1 MNARSTAI
9 EGNEAGTASKEFP
22 RAAIATACVGLISL
36 STMLRNDSLLLSIP
50 NQPLTISIFISGLL
64 FIPLAFLAQR
74 RPRLIAHPAAGLVS
88 VTLLV
93 LGAALWTSGLP
104 QTPGDAGIAWYLA
117 ADLLLNAARTWAT
130 VVGIIALSQAGDE
143 RLLIG
148 CACAGVGLSYLV
160 MIALRPIALAAPLAS
175 LVICQLVLLALGTLG
190 ARSTLQE
197 IREQPSAHALEVTN
211 PFSFVPLIS
220 HMYGCIFLFE
230 STFGFVTN
238 LQRGQLLPVHYALIG
253 VLLVGLA
260 GATRLFPGDDAT
272 RDRQAA
278 AGARGSAAGV
288 QERAAG
294 VHGHGAAATHGSE
307 AVVAHTRAT
316 AVLPAEADRRRPTF
330 TEDTLFVWCALTVL
344 AGFLLLPASNVAG
357 DLSFCLLTIGSQ
369 SFYAFMLSVL
379 ACMGARNPSGAI
391 IFAATGSAL
400 SSCGSAIGASVHGF
414 VVPLEHVAPGEA
426 MELVTATIA
435 LIIIAYVLVGLR
447 NFSFTRFF
455 QEIAPARKPRV
466 AARVTARPAQ
476 AGGAGAGVADA
487 GSNGAAMGADDNASA
502 NDETDTGD
510 EESIIAMLARGYDL
524 TAREQEIAKM
534 LARGRNGTYIQE
546 QLVISRNTV
555 KTHTRHIYAKLGIH
569 SQQEL
574 IDLFEGR

>member
-1 MNARSTAI
+1 MSVKSTTA
-9 EGNEAGTASKEFP
+9 ESGATGTANVKFP
-22 RAAIATACVGLISL
+22 HAAVATACVGLISL

-74 RPRLIAHPAAGLVS
+74 RPRFIAHPAASLVS
-88 VTLLV
+88 VALLA
-93 LGAALWTSGLP
+93 LGTALWLSGLP
-104 QTPGDAGIAWYLA
+104 QTPGDAGVAWYLT

-148 CACAGVGLSYLV
+148 CACAGVGLSYLA

-175 LVICQLVLLALGTLG
+175 LVICQLMLLALGTLG

-230 STFGFVTN
+230 STFGFVTS

-260 GATRLFPGDDAT
+260 GVTRLFPGDDEP
-272 RDRQAA
+272 
-278 AGARGSAAGV
+278 RGG
-288 QERAAG
+288 RA
-294 VHGHGAAATHGSE
+294 E
-307 AVVAHTRAT
+307 AHEHVGPT
-316 AVLPAEADRRRPTF
+316 LPAEAGKYSRAF
-330 TEDTLFVWCALTVL
+330 TEDTLFAWCSLTVL
-344 AGFLLLPASNVAG
+344 AGFLFLPAGNAAG

-414 VVPLEHVAPGEA
+414 VTPLERIAPGEA

-435 LIIIAYVLVGLR
+435 LVIIVYVFVALR

-455 QEIAPARKPRV
+455 QEIAPARRPRV
-466 AARVTARPAQ
+466 AEHPVHA
-476 AGGAGAGVADA
+476 AGSDDDGAGAGTSA
-487 GSNGAAMGADDNASA
+487 GTSDEGDVSDEAEAS
-502 NDETDTGD
+502 DEVSLIT
-510 EESIIAMLARGYDL
+510 MLARDYDL
-524 TAREQEIAKM
+524 TAREQEIATM

-546 QLVISRNTV
+546 RLVISRNTV

>member
-1 MNARSTAI
+1 MSVKSTTA
-9 EGNEAGTASKEFP
+9 ESGATGTANVKFP
-22 RAAIATACVGLISL
+22 HAAVATACVGLISL

-74 RPRLIAHPAAGLVS
+74 RPRFIAHPAASLVS
-88 VTLLV
+88 VALLA
-93 LGAALWTSGLP
+93 LGTALWLSGLP
-104 QTPGDAGIAWYLA
+104 QTPGDAGVTWYLT

-148 CACAGVGLSYLV
+148 CACAGVGLSYLA
-160 MIALRPIALAAPLAS
+160 MIALRPVALAAPLAS
-175 LVICQLVLLALGTLG
+175 LVICQLMLLALGTLG

-260 GATRLFPGDDAT
+260 GVTRLFPGDGVT
-272 RDRQAA
+272 GSGQAV
-278 AGARGSAAGV
+278 ARGGAAHAHAV
-288 QERAAG
+288 AR
-294 VHGHGAAATHGSE
+294 GHGAAVARGG
-307 AVVAHTRAT
+307 AGVVAHARAG
-316 AVLPAEADRRRPTF
+316 AVLPADASKRRPTF
-330 TEDTLFVWCALTVL
+330 TEDTLFAWCSLTVL
-344 AGFLLLPASNVAG
+344 AGFLFLPAGNAAG

-414 VVPLEHVAPGEA
+414 VTPLERIAPGEA

-435 LIIIAYVLVGLR
+435 LVIIVYVFVALR

-455 QEIAPARKPRV
+455 QEIAPARRPRV
-466 AARVTARPAQ
+466 AEHPVHAADSDDD
-476 AGGAGAGVADA
+476 GAGAGTSDEGDVSDEAE
-487 GSNGAAMGADDNASA
+487 AS
-502 NDETDTGD
+502 DEVSLIT
-510 EESIIAMLARGYDL
+510 MLARDYDL
-524 TAREQEIAKM
+524 TAREQEIATM

-546 QLVISRNTV
+546 RLVISRNTV
-555 KTHTRHIYAKLGIH
+555 KTHARHIYAKLGIH

>member
-1 MNARSTAI
+1 MSVKSTTA
-9 EGNEAGTASKEFP
+9 ENGTTGTANMTFP
-22 RAAIATACVGLISL
+22 RAAVATACVGLISL

-74 RPRLIAHPAAGLVS
+74 RPRFIAHPAASLVS
-88 VTLLV
+88 VALLA
-93 LGAALWTSGLP
+93 LGTALWVSGLP
-104 QTPGDAGIAWYLA
+104 QAPGDAGVAWYLA

-160 MIALRPIALAAPLAS
+160 MIALRPIALAAPLTS
-175 LVICQLVLLALGTLG
+175 LVICQLMLLALGTLG

-230 STFGFVTN
+230 STFGFVTS
-238 LQRGQLLPVHYALIG
+238 LQRGQLLPAHYALIG

-260 GATRLFPGDDAT
+260 GVTRLFPGDDAP
-272 RDRQAA
+272 
-278 AGARGSAAGV
+278 RGG
-288 QERAAG
+288 RA
-294 VHGHGAAATHGSE
+294 E
-307 AVVAHTRAT
+307 AHEHVGTT
-316 AVLPAEADRRRPTF
+316 LPAEANTRRRAF
-330 TEDTLFVWCALTVL
+330 TEDTLFAWCSLTVL
-344 AGFLLLPASNVAG
+344 AGFLFLPAGNAAG

-414 VVPLEHVAPGEA
+414 VTPLERIAPGEA

-435 LIIIAYVLVGLR
+435 LIIIAYVFVALR

-455 QEIAPARKPRV
+455 QEIAPARRPRV
-466 AARVTARPAQ
+466 AEHPVHA
-476 AGGAGAGVADA
+476 AGSDDDGAGAGTSA
-487 GSNGAAMGADDNASA
+487 GTSDEGDV
-502 NDETDTGD
+502 NDEAEASD
-510 EESIIAMLARGYDL
+510 EVSLITMLARDYDL
-524 TAREQEIAKM
+524 TAREQEIATM

-546 QLVISRNTV
+546 RLVISRNTV
-555 KTHTRHIYAKLGIH
+555 KTHTRHIYAKLGTH

>member
-1 MNARSTAI
+1 MSVKSTTA
-9 EGNEAGTASKEFP
+9 ESSSTGTANVKFP
-22 RAAIATACVGLISL
+22 HAAVATACVGLISL

-74 RPRLIAHPAAGLVS
+74 RPRCIAHPAASLVS
-88 VTLLV
+88 VALLA
-93 LGAALWTSGLP
+93 LGTALWLSGLP
-104 QTPGDAGIAWYLA
+104 QTPGDAGVAWYLA

-148 CACAGVGLSYLV
+148 CACAGVGLSYLA
-160 MIALRPIALAAPLAS
+160 MIALRPIALAAPLTS
-175 LVICQLVLLALGTLG
+175 LVICQLMLLALGTLG

-230 STFGFVTN
+230 STFGFVTS

-260 GATRLFPGDDAT
+260 GVTRLFPGDDEP
-272 RDRQAA
+272 RIGR
-278 AGARGSAAGV
+278 V
-288 QERAAG
+288 
-294 VHGHGAAATHGSE
+294 E
-307 AVVAHTRAT
+307 AHDHMGTT
-316 AVLPAEADRRRPTF
+316 LPAEANTRRRAF
-330 TEDTLFVWCALTVL
+330 TEDTLFAWCSLTVL
-344 AGFLLLPASNVAG
+344 AGFLFLPAGNAAG

-414 VVPLEHVAPGEA
+414 VAPLERIAPGEA

-435 LIIIAYVLVGLR
+435 LVIIAYVFVALR

-455 QEIAPARKPRV
+455 QEIAPARRPRV
-466 AARVTARPAQ
+466 AEHPVHA
-476 AGGAGAGVADA
+476 AGSDDDGASAGTSADA
-487 GSNGAAMGADDNASA
+487 SDEVDV
-502 NDETDTGD
+502 NDEAEASD
-510 EESIIAMLARGYDL
+510 EVSLITMLARDYDL
-524 TAREQEIAKM
+524 TAREQEIATM

-546 QLVISRNTV
+546 RLVISRNTV

-574 IDLFEGR
+574 IDLFERR

>member
-1 MNARSTAI
+1 MSVKSTTA
-9 EGNEAGTASKEFP
+9 ESGATGTANMTFP
-22 RAAIATACVGLISL
+22 RAAVATACVGLISL

-74 RPRLIAHPAAGLVS
+74 RPRFIAHPAASLVS
-88 VTLLV
+88 VALLA
-93 LGAALWTSGLP
+93 LGTALWLSGLP
-104 QTPGDAGIAWYLA
+104 QTPGDAGVAWYLA

-160 MIALRPIALAAPLAS
+160 MIALRPIALTAPLAS
-175 LVICQLVLLALGTLG
+175 LVICQLMLLALGTLG

-230 STFGFVTN
+230 STFGFVTS

-260 GATRLFPGDDAT
+260 GVTRLFPGDDAP
-272 RDRQAA
+272 
-278 AGARGSAAGV
+278 RGR
-288 QERAAG
+288 RAEA
-294 VHGHGAAATHGSE
+294 HGHVGT
-307 AVVAHTRAT
+307 T
-316 AVLPAEADRRRPTF
+316 LPAEANTRRRAF
-330 TEDTLFVWCALTVL
+330 TEDTLFAWCSLTVL
-344 AGFLLLPASNVAG
+344 AGFLFLPAGNAAG

-369 SFYAFMLSVL
+369 SFYAFMLSFL

-414 VVPLEHVAPGEA
+414 VTPLERIAPGEA

-435 LIIIAYVLVGLR
+435 LVIIAYVFVALR

-455 QEIAPARKPRV
+455 QEIAPARRPRV
-466 AARVTARPAQ
+466 AEHPVHA
-476 AGGAGAGVADA
+476 AGSDDDGAGAGTSDEGDVSDEAE
-487 GSNGAAMGADDNASA
+487 AS
-502 NDETDTGD
+502 DEVSLIT
-510 EESIIAMLARGYDL
+510 MLARDYDL
-524 TAREQEIAKM
+524 TAREQEIATM

-546 QLVISRNTV
+546 RLVISRNTV

>member
-1 MNARSTAI
+1 MSAKNTAI
-9 EGNEAGTASKEFP
+9 EGIEADVASATFP
-22 RAAIATACVGLISL
+22 RAAVATACVGLISL

-50 NQPLTISIFISGLL
+50 NQPLTISIFVSGLL

-74 RPRLIAHPAAGLVS
+74 RPRLIAHPATGFVS
-88 VTLLV
+88 VALLV

-104 QTPGDAGIAWYLA
+104 QAPGDAGTAWYLA

-175 LVICQLVLLALGTLG
+175 LVICQLMLLALGTLG
-190 ARSTLQE
+190 ARGTLQE

-260 GATRLFPGDDAT
+260 GVTRLFPGDDAPGSGHAVAHGH
-272 RDRQAA
+272 AA
-278 AGARGSAAGV
+278 AHGGA
-288 QERAAG
+288 
-294 VHGHGAAATHGSE
+294 GA
-307 AVVAHTRAT
+307 VAHVRAGAVLPADVG
-316 AVLPAEADRRRPTF
+316 AVLPAEAGKRRPTF

-414 VVPLEHVAPGEA
+414 MVPLERVAPGEA

-435 LIIIAYVLVGLR
+435 LIIIAYVFVGLR
-447 NFSFTRFF
+447 NFSFTHFF

-466 AARVTARPAQ
+466 AEHPVPAGD
-476 AGGAGAGVADA
+476 AGGGAAGADDTGADA
-487 GSNGAAMGADDNASA
+487 GGETGVSDGASA
-502 NDETDTGD
+502 ADEA
-510 EESIIAMLARGYDL
+510 SLIAMLARGYDL
-524 TAREQEIAKM
+524 TAREQEIATM

>member
-1 MNARSTAI
+1 MKSTTA
-9 EGNEAGTASKEFP
+9 ESGATGTANVKFP
-22 RAAIATACVGLISL
+22 HAAVATACVGLISL

-74 RPRLIAHPAAGLVS
+74 RPRFIAHPAASLVS
-88 VTLLV
+88 VALLV

-148 CACAGVGLSYLV
+148 CACAGVGLSYLA

-175 LVICQLVLLALGTLG
+175 LVICQLMLLALGTLG

-230 STFGFVTN
+230 STFGFVTS

-260 GATRLFPGDDAT
+260 GVTRLFPGDDEP
-272 RDRQAA
+272 
-278 AGARGSAAGV
+278 RGG
-288 QERAAG
+288 RA
-294 VHGHGAAATHGSE
+294 E
-307 AVVAHTRAT
+307 APEHVGTT
-316 AVLPAEADRRRPTF
+316 LPAEAGKYSRAF
-330 TEDTLFVWCALTVL
+330 TEDTLFAWCSLTVL
-344 AGFLLLPASNVAG
+344 AGFLFLPAGNAAG

-414 VVPLEHVAPGEA
+414 VTPFERIAPGEA

-435 LIIIAYVLVGLR
+435 LVIIVYVFVALR

-455 QEIAPARKPRV
+455 QEIAPARRPRV
-466 AARVTARPAQ
+466 AEHPVHA
-476 AGGAGAGVADA
+476 AGSNDDGAGAGTSA
-487 GSNGAAMGADDNASA
+487 GTSDEGDVSDEAEAS
-502 NDETDTGD
+502 DEVSLIT
-510 EESIIAMLARGYDL
+510 MLARDYDL
-524 TAREQEIAKM
+524 TAREQEIATM

-546 QLVISRNTV
+546 RLVISRNTV